1 MASINT
7 GRVIVGGLVGGVVA
21 NACDMLW
28 NMTVMK
34 DDMTTMAQKFGVD
47 PAAALSMSA
56 VAPWIVIDFVMGL
69 LTVFTYAAMRP
80 RFGPGP
86 KTALIAGI
94 TLYLGIT
101 AILYGFTSMGMMS
114 LGAFG
119 RGSATALVTTILGSL
134 AGAAVYKEA

>member
-7 GRVIVGGLVGGVVA
+7 GRVVVGGLVGGVVA
-21 NACDMLW
+21 NACDFLW
-28 NMTVMK
+28 NMTVLK
-34 DDMTTMAQKFGVD
+34 DDLTTMAQKFGAD
-47 PAAALSMSA
+47 PAAAQSMSA
-56 VAPWIVIDFVMGL
+56 WAPWIAIDFVLGL

-86 KTALIAGI
+86 KTALIAGV
-94 TLYLGIT
+94 TLYLAIT

-114 LGAFG
+114 MGAFG

-134 AGAAVYKEA
+134 AGAAVYQEA

>member
-7 GRVIVGGLVGGVVA
+7 GRVVVGGLVGGVVA

-34 DDMTTMAQKFGVD
+34 DDMTAMAQRFGMD
-47 PAAALSMSA
+47 PAAMQSMSA
-56 VAPWIVIDFVMGL
+56 AAPWIAIDFVFGIL
-69 LTVFTYAAMRP
+69 VVWTYAAMRP

-94 TLYLGIT
+94 TLYLAVT
-101 AILYGFTSMGMMS
+101 AVLYGFTSMGMMTM
-114 LGAFG
+114 GAFG

>member
-34 DDMTTMAQKFGVD
+34 DDLTAMAQKFGVD

-56 VAPWIVIDFVMGL
+56 VAPWIVIDFVLGL

>member
-21 NACDMLW
+21 NACDFLW

-34 DDMTTMAQKFGVD
+34 DDMTAMAQKFGTD
-47 PAAALSMSA
+47 PAAMQSMA
-56 VAPWIVIDFVMGL
+56 GAAPWIVIDFVFGIL
-69 LTVFTYAAMRP
+69 VVFAYAAMRP

-86 KTALIAGI
+86 KTALIAGV
-94 TLYLGIT
+94 TLYLAVT
-101 AILYGFTSMGMMS
+101 AVLYGFTSMGMMTT
-114 LGAFG
+114 GAFC
-119 RGSATALVTTILGSL
+119 RGSATAFVSVILGSL